1 MLKIV
6 DAIVTTL
13 FITMTIAAFIT
24 VALLIGGYGL
34 DHLIR

>member
-13 FITMTIAAFIT
+13 FITMTIAALAAII
-24 VALLIGGYGL
+24 VIIAGIPVLM
-34 DHLIR
+34 